1 MPILGITMRHN
12 SLTWKRILALSIG
25 GAVALAVPMLP
36 KYAVT
41 LATSIV
47 IYSIYVSS
55 ANLLTGY
62 TGLVSLGQAMF
73 WGSAAYVAAILT
85 TRGGVANF
93 YLITLIGIVTVIVL
107 SSFFGAL
114 ALRVKRLYFMIVTFA
129 FGHVVWCIAMYPMQQ
144 LTFGYDGIKDIPR
157 PDLGFSVSTTS
168 AGGFYYL
175 VLAVA
180 AVCFFVVHRVI
191 HSPFGHALVGIRD
204 NEHRMTA
211 LGYNTFVYK
220 YLCYML
226 SAVIAGVSGL
236 LFAFFNGYVN
246 PAELHW
252 IWSGDALMIMFIGG
266 VGTFW
271 GPLLGAL
278 AYTGLRY
285 WISSYT
291 MYWFGIEGIIFILVV
306 LYFRGGIAGFIMNLK
321 RKLTYG
327 RTEG

>member
-1 MPILGITMRHN
+1 VCAG
-12 SLTWKRILALSIG
+12 A
-25 GAVALAVPMLP
+25 AVALAVPLLP
-36 KYAVT
+36 QYAVT

-47 IYSIYVSS
+47 IYSIYVSG
-55 ANLLTGY
+55 ANLLTGF

-85 TRGGVANF
+85 TRGIVTNF
-93 YLITLIGIVTVIVL
+93 YLVMLLGLALVAAL
-107 SSFFGAL
+107 SSFFGVL

-129 FGHVVWCIAMYPMQQ
+129 FGHVVWCIAMYPLQRI
-144 LTFGYDGIKDIPR
+144 TFGYDGIKDIGR
-157 PDLGFSVSTTS
+157 PDLGLSLSTTGP
-168 AGGFYYL
+168 GGFYYL
-175 VLAVA
+175 VLAL
-180 AVCFFVVHRVI
+180 AVLCFGVI
-191 HSPFGHALVGIRD
+191 RLVIGSPFGHALVGIRD
-204 NEHRMTA
+204 NEHRMSA
-211 LGYNTFVYK
+211 LGFNTFVYK
-220 YLCYML
+220 YVCYIL

-246 PAELHW
+246 PSELHW

-271 GPLLGAL
+271 GPLLGAI

-306 LYFRGGIAGFIMNLK
+306 LFFRGGIAGFLMNLRGK
-321 RKLTYG
+321 RTHG
-327 RTEG
+327 

>member
-1 MPILGITMRHN
+1 MGNGTSRWKPILAASIGAAV
-12 SLTWKRILALSIG
+12 ALSIP
-25 GAVALAVPMLP
+25 LLP
-36 KYAVT
+36 KYAIT
-41 LATSIV
+41 LSTSII

-62 TGLVSLGQAMF
+62 TGLISLGQAMF
-73 WGSAAYVAAILT
+73 WGSAAYVVAILT
-85 TRGGVANF
+85 TPGIATNF
-93 YLITLIGIVTVIVL
+93 YLVALIGLLTVAVL

-129 FGHVVWCIAMYPMQQ
+129 FGHVVWCIAMYPMQRI
-144 LTFGYDGIKDIPR
+144 TFGYDGIKDVAR
-157 PDLGFSVSTTS
+157 PYLGFSLSTAS
-168 AGGFYYL
+168 GSSFYYFVL
-175 VLAVA
+175 VVA
-180 AVCFFVVHRVI
+180 AVCFFVIHLVI
-191 HSPFGHALVGIRD
+191 KSPFGHALVGIRD
-204 NEHRMTA
+204 NEHRMLA

-220 YLCYML
+220 HICYVL

-236 LFAFFNGYVN
+236 LYAYFNGYVN
-246 PAELHW
+246 PSELHW

-306 LYFRGGIAGFIMNLK
+306 LFFRGGIAGFIMNLQ
-321 RKLTYG
+321 RKLKHG
-327 RTEG
+327 RTKG

>member
-1 MPILGITMRHN
+1 MGNKSLG
-12 SLTWKRILALSIG
+12 LKRILTFSIG
-25 GAVALAVPMLP
+25 AAAALAVPMLP

-85 TRGGVANF
+85 TRSAVTNF
-93 YLITLIGIVTVIVL
+93 YLISLIGLLTVIVL
-107 SSFFGAL
+107 SSFFGVL
-114 ALRVKRLYFMIVTFA
+114 ALRVKRLHFMIVTFA
-129 FGHVVWCIAMYPMQQ
+129 FGHVVWCLAMYPMQHIT
-144 LTFGYDGIKDIPR
+144 LGYDGIKDIPR
-157 PDLGFSVSTTS
+157 PTLGFSLPTDS
-168 AGGFYYL
+168 ATGFYYL

-191 HSPFGHALVGIRD
+191 KSPFGHALVGIRD
-204 NEHRMTA
+204 NEHRMIA

-220 YLCYML
+220 YICYML
-226 SAVIAGVSGL
+226 SAAVAGISGL

-266 VGTFW
+266 VGAFW
-271 GPLLGAL
+271 GPLLGAI

-306 LYFRGGIAGFIMNLK
+306 LFFRGGIAGFIMNLQ
-321 RKLTYG
+321 RKLTNG
-327 RTEG
+327 RAEG